1 MLDVTAI
8 LLAIALYLGVLVGV
22 GWRADHRVSQPDG
35 RWRAIRYG
43 LSLATLCS
51 AWTYF
56 GAVGDASRGSWLFV
70 ANAIGPVLAVTLFA
84 PVWRRIAL
92 LAKQE
97 NVGSLADFLAARY
110 GKSRPLGILVT
121 CVAMLG
127 ALPYIALQLAVLT
140 HVWAFAIGRHGGSGL
155 QSILMIAVLVV
166 MAMVFGTRRPSLTQH
181 SRGFVSIIAIES
193 GVKLSGLLAVAGLS
207 LYALMVMPHP
217 VETMLA
223 AVPPFDYSS
232 LATFATLTLL
242 CTVTAFTLPRQFHL
256 GFVALEA
263 PADIGMASKV
273 VPLYFGL
280 WVVAT
285 LVIALG
291 IRTGLGMMGISPYLQ
306 MLAIP
311 MVRGDTLVALAAWLG
326 GISAGGAMVVVEL
339 TAISAMVSNEIVL
352 PLVSSALRER
362 QAGSTIGGLIVLVRR
377 ITIVV
382 IAALAWA
389 YYLGV
394 RGVEGPTDLG
404 LTALTAFAQL
414 VPPLLGG
421 IYWRRG
427 HAHGALAGVGAG
439 ILVWAIAIAA
449 PAFVP
454 PMGAPA
460 DGLGNNLWSVYS
472 GSEAQWAILASLIA
486 NTACFIGVSLRA
498 RPRLIDT
505 IQANSFVASNVPSH
519 PRGGHEIDATM
530 ADLRH
535 LLAQFLGE
543 AEAGRTLRD
552 IASSV
557 RLGPLDEAQPV
568 SPAAVRA
575 AERVLAGVIGAP
587 SARNVVAIAMAA
599 GQRDAEEIGR
609 ILDEAGHAVHF
620 SRELL
625 QTTLE
630 SLPQGVCV
638 VDGEAH
644 IVAWNSRYLEFLG
657 LAAENVHVGKALGS
671 LLALATVGDTA
682 QSYRRWREALRNGAA
697 MHEELTLN
705 GGRIFTL
712 AGRILAGGDYLMTLT
727 DITDLKQAEQVL
739 TQNQEV
745 LEQKVEART
754 RALTD
759 ANTAIEAAR
768 RDAEQATG
776 AQRRFVA
783 AASHDLVQPLHA
795 ARLFIGNALLAAS
808 DPAQHDLLQKADQA
822 VEGAHR
828 LLHALMKLSQLELG
842 ALHPRLEAV
851 DAGAMLASL
860 AAEFEPMAKAR
871 RLELVVLPTLR
882 WVRTDRD
889 LLRSILQNLLVN
901 ALRYTPQGR
910 VVVVVRR
917 AGDAARFEVRDTGV
931 GIADE
936 HLPTV
941 FREFSRLAEG
951 QGMADGAGLGLS
963 IVARIAEA
971 LGHQVGVVSKRG
983 IGSVFSVTV
992 AAAAPRPVRMVA
1004 VQAPAN
1010 LRGLRVLCVEDDEDV
1025 LLGTAALI
1033 ERWGGVVTAV
1043 TRIVDVPG
1051 EADWDAVIADY
1062 KLGAGDGLA
1071 LLRELSERAGLRVLV
1086 TATSGQD
1093 WAERLPREGIHV
1105 LSKPMPPLALQRLLE
1120 QQARAVNRAPM

>member
-1 MLDVTAI
+1 MLNATAI
-8 LLAIALYLGVLVGV
+8 LIAIALYLGLLVGV

-70 ANAIGPVLAVTLFA
+70 ANAIGPVLAITLFA
-84 PVWRRIAL
+84 PVWRRIAV

-121 CVAMLG
+121 CVATLG

-140 HVWAFAIGRHGGSGL
+140 HVWAFAIGRAGGGGL
-155 QSILMIAVLVV
+155 QALLMIAVLVA

-207 LYALMVMPHP
+207 LYVFFSSPHP
-217 VETMLA
+217 A
-223 AVPPFDYSS
+223 ASMIGAIAPFDLSS
-232 LATFATLTLL
+232 LGTFVTLTLL
-242 CTVTAFTLPRQFHL
+242 CTATAFTLPRQFHL

-263 PADIGMASKV
+263 AEDIGAASKV

-280 WVVAT
+280 WVAAT
-285 LVIALG
+285 LVIAMG
-291 IRTGLGMMGISPYLQ
+291 IRSGLGMQGISPYLQ

-311 MVRGDTLVALAAWLG
+311 MVRGDTAIAMVAWLG

-352 PLVSSALRER
+352 PLVSRAMRER
-362 QAGSTIGGLIVLVRR
+362 RAGSTIGGLIVLVRR
-377 ITIVV
+377 VTMVV
-382 IAALAWA
+382 IAGLAWV

-427 HAHGALAGVGAG
+427 HAHGALAGVAAG
-439 ILVWAIAIAA
+439 IVVWAIAIAA
-449 PAFVP
+449 PAFVAP
-454 PMGAPA
+454 LGAPA
-460 DGLGNNLWSVYS
+460 DGLGNDLWPIHS
-472 GSEAQWAILASLIA
+472 GSGVQSAIFTSLIA
-486 NTACFIGVSLRA
+486 NTGCFILFSLRA
-498 RPRLIDT
+498 RPRLIDI
-505 IQANSFVASNVPSH
+505 IQANSFVASNVPLH
-519 PRGGHEIDATM
+519 DAGKQEIGATM

-535 LLAQFLGE
+535 LLTQFLGE
-543 AEAGRTLRD
+543 AEANRTLCD
-552 IASSV
+552 IAMSARIS
-557 RLGPLDEAQPV
+557 PLDEMQPV
-568 SPAAVRA
+568 SPAVVRA

-638 VDGEAH
+638 VDGEAQ
-644 IVAWNSRYLEFLG
+644 IVAWNTRYLEFLG
-657 LAAENVHVGKALGS
+657 LAADSVHVGKALAS
-671 LLALATVGDTA
+671 LLALATIGENA
-682 QSYRRWREALRNGAA
+682 QSYRQWREAQMRGAS
-697 MHEELTLN
+697 MREELTLID
-705 GGRIFTL
+705 GRSFTL
-712 AGRILAGGDYLMTLT
+712 AGRPLAGGDYLMTLT

-745 LEQKVEART
+745 LEQKVEERT
-754 RALTD
+754 RALTE
-759 ANTAIEAAR
+759 ANTAIDAAR

-795 ARLFIGNALLAAS
+795 ARLFIGNALLSAD

-828 LLHALMKLSQLELG
+828 LLHALLKLSQLELG
-842 ALHPRLEAV
+842 ALCPRLEPV

-871 RLELVVLPTLR
+871 RLELVVLPTTR

-910 VVVVVRR
+910 VVVLVRR
-917 AGDAARFEVRDTGV
+917 AGAALRFEVRDTGV

-971 LGHQVGVVSKRG
+971 LGHHVAVASRKG
-983 IGSVFSVTV
+983 IGSVFSITLP
-992 AAAAPRPVRMVA
+992 AAAPSPKPMATAR
-1004 VQAPAN
+1004 APAN
-1010 LRGLRVLCVEDDEDV
+1010 LQGLKVLCVEDDEDV

-1033 ERWGGVVTAV
+1033 ERWGGAVTAV
-1043 TRIVDVPG
+1043 TRIADVPG
-1051 EADWDAVIADY
+1051 EGHWDVVIADY
-1062 KLGAGDGLA
+1062 KLGAGDGLGM
-1071 LLRELSERAGLRVLV
+1071 LRDLAARAAMRILV
-1086 TATSGQD
+1086 TATPEDG
-1093 WAERLPREGIHV
+1093 WADSLPREDIYL

-1120 QQARAVNRAPM
+1120 QQARGLNRAPV